1 MTSATT
7 KLGDREIHRIGLG
20 TNRLEHTAGN
30 VSFLTEA
37 AAAGLDFIDTA
48 HLYASGASETTIGA
62 AFGDAPERPVIAT
75 KGGFLTN
82 DPEQLRSEIEMSFE
96 RLRTETIDLF
106 YVHRLHGDAPL
117 EGTLGLVREFV
128 DAGRIRHVG
137 ISEVTIGEI
146 DKAAAVVPI
155 AAVQNEYSL
164 GERKHDEVIDF
175 CELEGIL
182 FVPFFP
188 LRGEKTRAL
197 TDIADRHRATP
208 NQVKLAWLLH
218 RAPCVAPI
226 PGTLS
231 IEHLRENLA
240 ALELELGE
248 DELEQLSG

>member
-1 MTSATT
+1 MTAATAT
-7 KLGDREIHRIGLG
+7 LGDREIHRVGLG
-20 TNRLEHTAGN
+20 TNRLEHTANN
-30 VSFLTEA
+30 VAFLGEA

-62 AFGDAPERPVIAT
+62 AFDGAPGRPVIAT

-82 DPEQLRSEIEMSFE
+82 DPDKLRAELETSFE
-96 RLRTETIDLF
+96 RLRTETIDLY

-117 EGTLGLVREFV
+117 EQTLALLREYV

-137 ISEVTIGEI
+137 LSEVTIGEI
-146 DKAAAVVPI
+146 DRAAEIVPI
-155 AAVQNEYSL
+155 AAVQNEFSL

-175 CELEGIL
+175 CELQGIL

-197 TDIADRHRATP
+197 TEIADRHGATL
-208 NQVKLAWLLH
+208 NQIKLAWLLH
-218 RAPCVAPI
+218 RAPCVVPI

-240 ALELELGE
+240 ALEIELGS
-248 DELEQLSG
+248 DELEQLAG